1 MTLTSQ
7 FFLDSY
13 VLALLSESKH
23 LVQPVSF
30 DSRTNDSYEAG
41 SFKWIK
47 SIVQLVSFDSQT
59 NMSQF
64 FSANQKHSVDSV
76 LWFTN
81 QWLLWASSF

>member
-30 DSRTNDSYEAG
+30 DSRTNDSYEPA
-41 SFKWIK
+41 
-47 SIVQLVSFDSQT
+47 
-59 NMSQF
+59 
-64 FSANQKHSVDSV
+64 
-76 LWFTN
+76 
-81 QWLLWASSF
+81 LLSESKA